1 MLEKMEVLTGAYLK
15 IGMFLSVL
23 QLPNIKRIPD
33 ERSLANA
40 RVETKGQISS
50 KMCSAQRQE
59 KRI

>member
-1 MLEKMEVLTGAYLK
+1 MGTYLK